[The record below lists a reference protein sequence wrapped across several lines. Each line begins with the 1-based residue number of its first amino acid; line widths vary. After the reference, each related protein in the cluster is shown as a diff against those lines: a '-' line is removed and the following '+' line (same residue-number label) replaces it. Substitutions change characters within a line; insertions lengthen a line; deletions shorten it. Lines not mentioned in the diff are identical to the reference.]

1 MSDTENNDFKGF
13 DEDDAVAF
21 IRADIPENISDQYSD
36 DEILFVI
43 DSIWD
48 YYENRGLT
56 SLDDID
62 IEEDLLDVDD
72 LTDYVKKC
80 IAREKEL
87 FMDPKDV
94 EFIVKAELNYEKS
107 LEELL

>member
-72 LTDYVKKC
+72 LTD
-80 IAREKEL
+80 
-87 FMDPKDV
+87 
-94 EFIVKAELNYEKS
+94 
-107 LEELL
+107 